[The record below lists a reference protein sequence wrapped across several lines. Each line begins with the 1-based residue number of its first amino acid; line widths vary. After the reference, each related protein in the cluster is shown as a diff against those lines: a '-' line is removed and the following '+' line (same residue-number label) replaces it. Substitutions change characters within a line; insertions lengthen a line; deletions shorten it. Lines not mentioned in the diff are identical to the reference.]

1 MVQARFP
8 LNPVVA
14 AFCAITAVTFGLIA
28 ETHAQTAP
36 LSAQTVP
43 SETPERD
50 PFDGVRIE
58 REVDVEALLDQL
70 ANPDE
75 ERWSRIERQILQAW
89 AHSGSSVIDYL
100 FERGQ
105 MALREG
111 RADDAVA
118 HFSVV
123 LDHASDFTEA
133 WNGRAT
139 AYFLS
144 NAVGPSLS
152 DIEQVLIRN
161 PRHFGA
167 LAGLGTI
174 LEQLGRREEAL
185 AAYQASLA
193 VHPHQQEILD
203 AVARLEL
210 ASAGSSL

>member
-1 MVQARFP
+1 MEHQRLS
-8 LNPVVA
+8 LNPFVA
-14 AFCAITAVTFGLIA
+14 AFCAIAIITFTLIA
-28 ETHAQTAP
+28 PVEAQVA
-36 LSAQTVP
+36 
-43 SETPERD
+43 PERGAGD
-50 PFDGVRIE
+50 PFDGVRLE
-58 REVDVEALLDQL
+58 RDVDVEALLDQL
-70 ANPDE
+70 ADPEE

-89 AHSGSSVIDYL
+89 AHSGSAVIDYL

-111 RADDAVA
+111 RAQDAIA

-123 LDHASDFTEA
+123 LDHDPDFTEA

-139 AYFLS
+139 AWFLS
-144 NAVGPSLS
+144 NRLGPSMA

-174 LEQLGRREEAL
+174 LEQLGRPQEAR
-185 AAYQASLA
+185 AAFEASLA
-193 VHPHQQEILD
+193 IHPHQVTIRE

-210 ASAGSSL
+210 AQAGQSL